1 MLNLPKQKIERPKK
15 LNQADES
22 LALKFLSIKRGRGN
36 YGGSRDLGK
45 IAKQFAPNAKD
56 NKSTQLQNL
65 KEKWREIMGE
75 NIAKLS
81 FPDAISGKTLQ
92 LKVVGAASPL
102 LQMRSKEILGMASLA
117 IGIELT
123 KLNMLQTK
131 LPKPDAKKPKLK
143 PLDASE
149 IAKVEETMT
158 HIESE
163 RLKNAI
169 RMLNCYIQNLP

>member
-1 MLNLPKQKIERPKK
+1 MLYLPKQKIQRPKK
-15 LNQADES
+15 LNPQDES

-36 YGGSRDLGK
+36 YGGSKDLGK

-56 NKSTQLQNL
+56 NKSAQLQNL

-81 FPDAISGKTLQ
+81 FPDAITGKTLH

-123 KLNMLQTK
+123 KLNMVQTK
-131 LPKPDAKKPKLK
+131 LPKQEQKKAKLK
-143 PLDASE
+143 PLDAHES
-149 IAKVEETMT
+149 AKIEETIN
-158 HIESE
+158 HIDNEH
-163 RLKNAI
+163 LKNTI